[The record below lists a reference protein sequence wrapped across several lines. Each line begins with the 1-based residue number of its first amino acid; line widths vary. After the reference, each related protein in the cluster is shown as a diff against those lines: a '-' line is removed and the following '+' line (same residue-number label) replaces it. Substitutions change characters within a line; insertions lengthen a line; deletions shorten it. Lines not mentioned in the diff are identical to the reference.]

1 MGFNLWQATIDV
13 TYCSDGDF
21 YVERNSSAVNCF
33 FRMTDIELVKKMLRA
48 VLQSNKNG
56 VSVSRLQSD
65 YRALTG
71 EFIQH
76 KQMGYPSLEGFLRSI
91 PSVVRMEHRLGE
103 VRTKGSKNEEPVL

>member
-1 MGFNLWQATIDV
+1 MGMVVLRVIQPNELL
-13 TYCSDGDF
+13 
-21 YVERNSSAVNCF
+21 

-76 KQMGYPSLEGFLRSI
+76 KQMGYPSLEGFLRAI
-91 PSVVRMEHRLGE
+91 PSVVRMENRLGE
-103 VRTKGSKNEEPVL
+103 VRNKNLVFRSGGMH

>member
-1 MGFNLWQATIDV
+1 MACCVAIALLKVIRG
-13 TYCSDGDF
+13 
-21 YVERNSSAVNCF
+21 SSLL
-33 FRMTDIELVKKMLRA
+33 FRMTNTELVNKMLRA

-56 VSVSRLQSD
+56 VCVSRLQSD

-103 VRTKGSKNEEPVL
+103 VRTKDLFCGPGGMHCP